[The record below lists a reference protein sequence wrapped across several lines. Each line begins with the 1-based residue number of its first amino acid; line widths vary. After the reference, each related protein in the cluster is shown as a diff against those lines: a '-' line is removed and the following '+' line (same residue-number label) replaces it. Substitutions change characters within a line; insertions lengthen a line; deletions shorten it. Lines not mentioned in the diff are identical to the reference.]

1 MSTEEKDQTSGDEQ
15 HASDGE
21 NKESSDDKQDAS
33 DTHELSDEGKEK
45 VEQLRQ
51 AYDDDRPTA
60 VLPGTDGTITG
71 VAINEWLDDDGNP
84 KFGKDEQQDK
94 DEQHSDKQQ
103 DKDEQQSDEQHT
115 DRRPEDA
122 SQKNAG

>member
-15 HASDGE
+15 HVSDGE
-21 NKESSDDKQDAS
+21 NEESSGDNQDAS
-33 DTHELSDEGKEK
+33 DKPELSDEGKEK
-45 VEQLRQ
+45 VKEMQQ

-60 VLPGTDGTITG
+60 VLPGTDNTITG

-94 DEQHSDKQQ
+94 DKQQ
-103 DKDEQQSDEQHT
+103 QNDEQQPDSQPENAPQK
-115 DRRPEDA
+115 EDA
-122 SQKNAG
+122 S